1 MSLVLAAVGAAVAA
15 LIQSSI
21 LPFTAAGGAGLD
33 LVLVLA
39 VVWTMTVG
47 LEGGLIWA
55 FLGGL
60 IIDVLLMRPLGL
72 TAFVLLLAVGAA
84 WLIGRISPRPFFPI
98 YPIVVATATITAGI
112 VSVLTVVLIGALR
125 GLPPGVEPLAQAV
138 PAGLLAGLAAAV
150 IAPVPVIIQ
159 RRRSGEETERVDW

>member
-15 LIQSSI
+15 LIQASI

-47 LEGGLIWA
+47 LDGGLVWA

-84 WLIGRISPRPFFPI
+84 WLVGRISPRAF
-98 YPIVVATATITAGI
+98 YPIVVATAAVTAGFA
-112 VSVLTVVLIGALR
+112 SVLTIVLFGVLR
-125 GLPPGVEPLAQAV
+125 GLPAGVDPLSQAV
-138 PAGLLAGLAAAV
+138 PTTLLAGLVAAL
-150 IAPVPVIIQ
+150 IAPVPLII
-159 RRRSGEETERVDW
+159 RRRRFGDETERVDW

>member
-39 VVWTMTVG
+39 VTWTMTVG
-47 LEGGLIWA
+47 LEGGLVWA

-84 WLIGRISPRPFFPI
+84 WLVGRVSPRGF
-98 YPIVVATATITAGI
+98 YPIVVATVGVTAGLA
-112 VSVLTVVLIGALR
+112 SVLTVALMGALR
-125 GLPPGVEPLAQAV
+125 GLPPGVEPFSQAV
-138 PAGLLAGLAAAV
+138 PTTLLAALAAAV
-150 IAPVPVIIQ
+150 IAPFPILV
-159 RRRSGEETERVDW
+159 RRRWLPDETERDDW

>member
-21 LPFTAAGGAGLD
+21 LPFTSAGGAGLD

-47 LEGGLIWA
+47 LEGGLVWA

-60 IIDVLLMRPLGL
+60 LIDVLLMRPLGL

-84 WLIGRISPRPFFPI
+84 WLVGRVSPRSF
-98 YPIVVATATITAGI
+98 YPIVVVTTAVRLPAAAGLVENVTVNDVAVAAVTVPTAPSLKTTVLLLAI
-112 VSVLTVVLIGALR
+112 VSN
-125 GLPPGVEPLAQAV
+125 PNP
-138 PAGLLAGLAAAV
+138 
-150 IAPVPVIIQ
+150 
-159 RRRSGEETERVDW
+159 

>member
-21 LPFTAAGGAGLD
+21 LPFAAAGGAGLD

-47 LEGGLIWA
+47 LDGGLVWA

-84 WLIGRISPRPFFPI
+84 WLVGRVSPRAF
-98 YPIVVATATITAGI
+98 YPLVVATAAVTAGI
-112 VSVLTVVLIGALR
+112 ASVLTVVLFGVLR
-125 GLPPGVEPLAQAV
+125 GLPAGVEPVSQAV
-138 PAGLLAGLAAAV
+138 PTALLAGLVAAV
-150 IAPVPVIIQ
+150 IAPIPVII
-159 RRRSGEETERVDW
+159 RRRRFGDETERVDW

>member
-47 LEGGLIWA
+47 LDGGLVWA

-72 TAFVLLLAVGAA
+72 TAFVLLLAVGGA
-84 WLIGRISPRPFFPI
+84 WLVGRVSPRAV
-98 YPIVVATATITAGI
+98 YPIVVATAAATAA
-112 VSVLTVVLIGALR
+112 VASVLTVVLFGILR
-125 GLPPGVEPLAQAV
+125 GLPAGVDPLAQAV
-138 PAGLLAGLAAAV
+138 PTGLMAGLAAALV
-150 IAPVPVIIQ
+150 APVPLII
-159 RRRSGEETERVDW
+159 RRRRFGDETERVDW

>member
-39 VVWTMTVG
+39 VVWTMSVG
-47 LEGGLIWA
+47 LDGGLVWA

-72 TAFVLLLAVGAA
+72 TTFVLLLAVGAA
-84 WLIGRISPRPFFPI
+84 WIVGRLTPRAF
-98 YPIVVATATITAGI
+98 YPVVVITTAVTAGI
-112 VSVLTVVLIGALR
+112 ASILTVVLFGVLR
-125 GLPPGVEPLAQAV
+125 GLPAGVDPFAQAV
-138 PAGLLAGLAAAV
+138 PTGMFAGIAAAL
-150 IAPVPVIIQ
+150 IAPIPLII
-159 RRRSGEETERVDW
+159 RRRRFGDETERVDW

>member
-21 LPFTAAGGAGLD
+21 LPFTAAGGAALD

-84 WLIGRISPRPFFPI
+84 WLVGRISPRAF
-98 YPIVVATATITAGI
+98 YPIVVATAAIAAGI
-112 VSVLTVVLIGALR
+112 ASVLTVVLVGALR
-125 GLPPGVEPLAQAV
+125 GLPSGVEPLAQAV
-138 PAGLLAGLAAAV
+138 PTGLLAGLAAAA
-150 IAPVPVIIQ
+150 IAPVPVLIQ
-159 RRRSGEETERVDW
+159 RRRFGDETERVDW

>member
-21 LPFTAAGGAGLD
+21 LPFTAGGGAGLD

-60 IIDVLLMRPLGL
+60 IIDILLMRPLGL

-84 WLIGRISPRPFFPI
+84 WLVGRISPRAF
-98 YPIVVATATITAGI
+98 YPIVVATAAITAGI
-112 VSVLTVVLIGALR
+112 ASVLTVVLVGALR

-138 PAGLLAGLAAAV
+138 PTGLLAGLAAAA
-150 IAPVPVIIQ
+150 IAPVPVLIQ
-159 RRRSGEETERVDW
+159 RRRFGDETERVDW

>member
-39 VVWTMTVG
+39 VTWTMTVG
-47 LEGGLIWA
+47 LEGGLVWA

-84 WLIGRISPRPFFPI
+84 WLVGRVSPRGF
-98 YPIVVATATITAGI
+98 YPIVVATAGVTAGLA
-112 VSVLTVVLIGALR
+112 SVLTVALIGALR
-125 GLPPGVEPLAQAV
+125 GLPPGVEPFSQAV
-138 PAGLLAGLAAAV
+138 PTGLLAALATAV
-150 IAPVPVIIQ
+150 IAPVPILV
-159 RRRSGEETERVDW
+159 RRRWLPDETERDAW

>member
-1 MSLVLAAVGAAVAA
+1 MSLVLAAVGAAMAA

-21 LPFTAAGGAGLD
+21 LPFTAAGGAALD

-72 TAFVLLLAVGAA
+72 TAFLSLIHISEPTRLGMISYAVFC
-84 WLIGRISPRPFFPI
+84 LKKKKK
-98 YPIVVATATITAGI
+98 
-112 VSVLTVVLIGALR
+112 
-125 GLPPGVEPLAQAV
+125 
-138 PAGLLAGLAAAV
+138 
-150 IAPVPVIIQ
+150 
-159 RRRSGEETERVDW
+159 

>member
-21 LPFTAAGGAGLD
+21 LPFTAAGVAGLD

-39 VVWTMTVG
+39 VTWTMTVG
-47 LEGGLIWA
+47 LEGGLVWA

-84 WLIGRISPRPFFPI
+84 WLVGRVSPRGF
-98 YPIVVATATITAGI
+98 YPIVVATVGVTAGLA
-112 VSVLTVVLIGALR
+112 SVLTVALIGALR
-125 GLPPGVEPLAQAV
+125 GLPPGVEPFSQAV
-138 PAGLLAGLAAAV
+138 PTGLLAGLAAAV
-150 IAPVPVIIQ
+150 IAPFPILV
-159 RRRSGEETERVDW
+159 RRRWPPNETEQDNW

>member
-47 LEGGLIWA
+47 LDGGLVWA

-84 WLIGRISPRPFFPI
+84 WLVGRISPRAF
-98 YPIVVATATITAGI
+98 YPVVVATAAVTAGLA
-112 VSVLTVVLIGALR
+112 SVLTIVLFGVLR
-125 GLPPGVEPLAQAV
+125 GLPAGVDPLSQAV
-138 PAGLLAGLAAAV
+138 PTTLLAGLVAAL
-150 IAPVPVIIQ
+150 IAPVPVII
-159 RRRSGEETERVDW
+159 RRRRFGDETERVDW

>member
-47 LEGGLIWA
+47 LDGGLVWA

-84 WLIGRISPRPFFPI
+84 WLVGRISPRAF
-98 YPIVVATATITAGI
+98 YPVVVATAAVTAGLA
-112 VSVLTVVLIGALR
+112 SVLTIVLFGVLR
-125 GLPPGVEPLAQAV
+125 GLPAGVDPLSQAV
-138 PAGLLAGLAAAV
+138 PTTLLAGLVAAL
-150 IAPVPVIIQ
+150 IAPVPVII
-159 RRRSGEETERVDW
+159 RRRRFGDETERIDW

>member
-39 VVWTMTVG
+39 VVWTMTIG
-47 LEGGLIWA
+47 LDGGLVWA

-84 WLIGRISPRPFFPI
+84 WIVGRVSPRAF
-98 YPIVVATATITAGI
+98 YPVVVATTAVTAAI
-112 VSVLTVVLIGALR
+112 ASVLTVVLFGVLR
-125 GLPPGVEPLAQAV
+125 GLPAGIDPLAQAV
-138 PAGLLAGLAAAV
+138 PTGLLAGLAAAL
-150 IAPVPVIIQ
+150 IAPIPVII
-159 RRRSGEETERVDW
+159 RRRRFGDETERVDW

>member
-39 VVWTMTVG
+39 VTWTMTVG
-47 LEGGLIWA
+47 LEGGLVWA

-72 TAFVLLLAVGAA
+72 TAFVLLIAVGAA
-84 WLIGRISPRPFFPI
+84 WLVGRVSPRGF
-98 YPIVVATATITAGI
+98 YPIVVATSGVTAGLA
-112 VSVLTVVLIGALR
+112 SVLTVALVGALR
-125 GLPPGVEPLAQAV
+125 GLPPGVEPFSQAV
-138 PAGLLAGLAAAV
+138 PTGLLAGLAAAV
-150 IAPVPVIIQ
+150 IAPVPILV
-159 RRRSGEETERVDW
+159 RRRWLPDETERDDW

>member
-47 LEGGLIWA
+47 LEGGLVWA

-60 IIDVLLMRPLGL
+60 LIDVLLMRPLGL

-84 WLIGRISPRPFFPI
+84 WLVGRVSPRSF
-98 YPIVVATATITAGI
+98 YPIVVVTTAVSAALA
-112 VSVLTVVLIGALR
+112 SVLTVVLIGALR
-125 GLPPGVEPLAQAV
+125 GLPPGVDPLAQAV
-138 PAGLLAGLAAAV
+138 PAGVLAGFAAAV
-150 IAPVPVIIQ
+150 IAPIPILAQ
-159 RRRSGEETERVDW
+159 RRWLRDEIDRVDW

>member
-1 MSLVLAAVGAAVAA
+1 MSLLLAAVGAAAAA

-84 WLIGRISPRPFFPI
+84 WLVGRISPRSF
-98 YPIVVATATITAGI
+98 YPIVVATSAITAGI
-112 VSVLTVVLIGALR
+112 ASALIVVLFGALR
-125 GLPPGVEPLAQAV
+125 GLPPGVEPLAQV
-138 PAGLLAGLAAAV
+138 LPTGLLAGLAAAF
-150 IAPVPVIIQ
+150 IAPVPVLIQ
-159 RRRSGEETERVDW
+159 RRRFGDETDRVDW

>member
-47 LEGGLIWA
+47 LDGGLVWA

-84 WLIGRISPRPFFPI
+84 WLVGRISPRAF
-98 YPIVVATATITAGI
+98 YPVVVATAAVAAGLA
-112 VSVLTVVLIGALR
+112 SVLTIVLFGVLR
-125 GLPPGVEPLAQAV
+125 GLPAGVDPLSQAV
-138 PAGLLAGLAAAV
+138 PTTLLAGLVAAL
-150 IAPVPVIIQ
+150 IAPVPVII
-159 RRRSGEETERVDW
+159 RRRRFGDETERVDW

>member
-21 LPFTAAGGAGLD
+21 LPVTAAGGAGLD

-39 VVWTMTVG
+39 VVWTMMVG

-72 TAFVLLLAVGAA
+72 TSFVLLLAVGAA
-84 WLIGRISPRPFFPI
+84 WLVGRVSPRASYAM
-98 YPIVVATATITAGI
+98 YPIVVATAAITAGI
-112 VSVLTVVLIGALR
+112 VSGLTIVLIGALR
-125 GLPPGVEPLAQAV
+125 GLPPGVGPLSQAV
-138 PAGLLAGLAAAV
+138 PTGLLAGLAAAV
-150 IAPVPVIIQ
+150 IAPVPILIQ
-159 RRRSGEETERVDW
+159 RRRFGDETERVDW

>member
-47 LEGGLIWA
+47 LDGGLVWA

-84 WLIGRISPRPFFPI
+84 WIVGRVTPRAF
-98 YPIVVATATITAGI
+98 YPVVVATTAVTAAI
-112 VSVLTVVLIGALR
+112 ASVVTVVLFGVLR
-125 GLPPGVEPLAQAV
+125 GLPAGVDPLGQAV
-138 PAGLLAGLAAAV
+138 PAGLLAGLAAAL
-150 IAPVPVIIQ
+150 IAPVPIII
-159 RRRSGEETERVDW
+159 RRRRFGDETDRVDW

>member
-1 MSLVLAAVGAAVAA
+1 MGLVLAAVGAAVAA

-21 LPFTAAGGAGLD
+21 LPFAAAGGAGLD

-47 LEGGLIWA
+47 LDGGLIWA

-60 IIDVLLMRPLGL
+60 IIDVLLLRPLGL

-84 WLIGRISPRPFFPI
+84 WLVGRISPRPL
-98 YPIVVATATITAGI
+98 YPFVVATSAGAGALG
-112 VSVLTVVLIGALR
+112 SVLTVLLFGALR
-125 GLPPGVEPLAQAV
+125 GLPAGVEPLAQAI
-138 PAGLLAGLAAAV
+138 PTGLMAGLAAAL
-150 IAPVPVIIQ
+150 IAPIPIIV
-159 RRRSGEETERVDW
+159 RRRQFADRRGAG

>member
-21 LPFTAAGGAGLD
+21 LPVTAAGGAGLD

-39 VVWTMTVG
+39 VTWTMTVG
-47 LEGGLIWA
+47 LEGGLVWA

-72 TAFVLLLAVGAA
+72 TAFVLLIAVGAA
-84 WLIGRISPRPFFPI
+84 WLVGRVSPRGF
-98 YPIVVATATITAGI
+98 YPIVVATSGVTAGLA
-112 VSVLTVVLIGALR
+112 SVLTVALVGALR
-125 GLPPGVEPLAQAV
+125 GLPPGVEPFSQAV
-138 PAGLLAGLAAAV
+138 PTGLLAGLAAAV
-150 IAPVPVIIQ
+150 IAPVPILV
-159 RRRSGEETERVDW
+159 RRRWLPDETERDDW

>member
-1 MSLVLAAVGAAVAA
+1 MSVVLAAVGAVVAA

-47 LEGGLIWA
+47 LDGGLVWA

-84 WLIGRISPRPFFPI
+84 WLVGRISPRAF
-98 YPIVVATATITAGI
+98 YPVVVATAAVTGGLA
-112 VSVLTVVLIGALR
+112 SVLTIVLFGVLR
-125 GLPPGVEPLAQAV
+125 GVPAGVDPLSQAV
-138 PAGLLAGLAAAV
+138 PTGLLAGLATALV
-150 IAPVPVIIQ
+150 APVPVMIR
-159 RRRSGEETERVDW
+159 RRRSGDETERVDW

>member
-15 LIQSSI
+15 FIQSSI

-47 LEGGLIWA
+47 LDGGLVWA

-84 WLIGRISPRPFFPI
+84 WLVGRISPRSF
-98 YPIVVATATITAGI
+98 YPVIVATAALAAGLA
-112 VSVLTVVLIGALR
+112 SVLTVVLFGALR
-125 GLPPGVEPLAQAV
+125 GLPPGVEPLTQAV
-138 PAGLLAGLAAAV
+138 PSGLLAGLLAAV
-150 IAPVPVIIQ
+150 LAPIPVII
-159 RRRSGEETERVDW
+159 RRRRFGDETERVDW

>member
-39 VVWTMTVG
+39 VVWTITVG
-47 LEGGLIWA
+47 LDGGLVWA
-55 FLGGL
+55 FLGWL

-84 WLIGRISPRPFFPI
+84 WLVGRISPRAF
-98 YPIVVATATITAGI
+98 YPVVFATAAVTAGLASILTI
-112 VSVLTVVLIGALR
+112 VLFGVLR
-125 GLPPGVEPLAQAV
+125 GLPAGVDPLSQAV
-138 PAGLLAGLAAAV
+138 PTTLLAGLVAAL
-150 IAPVPVIIQ
+150 IAPVPLII
-159 RRRSGEETERVDW
+159 RRRRFGDETERVDW